1 MNERDHF
8 DELLLDVLTAD
19 APHEAPDR
27 LIPETQR
34 ALRDVRRRPRWL
46 AYLKEPPMRLSSGDV
61 VGSQTVP
68 RLAFITLLAG
78 YATWEPDPSW
88 PAFLHGHPV
97 PNP

>member
-1 MNERDHF
+1 
-8 DELLLDVLTAD
+8 
-19 APHEAPDR
+19 
-27 LIPETQR
+27 
-34 ALRDVRRRPRWL
+34 
-46 AYLKEPPMRLSSGDV
+46 MRLSFGAV